1 MKPFPLRL
9 WRDLFSELGW
19 LIQHGIP
26 LQSSLQLLLKQKRL
40 TPLHPFLYHCLQCIT
55 EGNPLSSA
63 LTLSP
68 QAYLFQAFVIC
79 GETSGSLDS
88 ALIRCAQWLTQRLHF
103 QTQCQALLFYP
114 VLLILLLVGGS
125 LLLLG
130 VIVPEFYQLYQAFN
144 APLPITMKG
153 LWAAHLF
160 LVDWGL
166 ALALGFILGGFGVWA
181 LWRISPAVHRRIETV
196 ILRIPAAHQLCHAH
210 ECAHLG
216 MLLAGGIPIYQ
227 AFQLLITHARFRVHQ
242 ALLSRIL
249 EALTRGQSLALAY
262 HTVGWHDAYLCDM
275 LRIAE
280 HTGTLDKTY
289 LKLCEYYTHQL
300 DMRLNRFKQEWQP
313 LIMLGMGALVGTWV
327 LLLYYPLIQLGYAVG

>member
-26 LQSSLQLLLKQKRL
+26 LQASLQLLLKQQRL
-40 TPLHPFLYHCLQCIT
+40 SKLHSFIYHCLHRIT
-55 EGNPLSSA
+55 EGNPLSTA
-63 LTLSP
+63 LSISP
-68 QAYLFQAFVIC
+68 QAHLFQAFVMC
-79 GETSGSLDS
+79 GETSGLLDT
-88 ALIRCAQWLTQRLHF
+88 ALIRCAQWLGQSIHF
-103 QTQCQALLFYP
+103 QTQCRALFFYPILLFI
-114 VLLILLLVGGS
+114 ILMGGS

-130 VIVPEFYQLYQAFN
+130 VIVPEFYQLYHAFN
-144 APLPITMKG
+144 APLPVTMEA
-153 LWAAHLF
+153 LWAAHLL

-166 ALALGFILGGFGVWA
+166 FIVLGLFMSVFFAYG
-181 LWRISPAVHRRIETV
+181 LWRTSSRIKQAIETL

-227 AFQLLITHARFRVHQ
+227 AFQLLITHTRFRVHQ
-242 ALLSRIL
+242 SFLSRIL
-249 EALTRGQSLALAY
+249 EGLTSGQTLALAY
-262 HTVGWHDAYLCDM
+262 QTVGWHDAYLCDM

-313 LIMLGMGALVGTWV
+313 MIMLVMGALVGTWV

>member
-1 MKPFPLRL
+1 MKTFSLSL
-9 WRDLFSELGW
+9 WLDLFSELGW
-19 LIQHGIP
+19 LLQHGIP
-26 LQSSLQLLLKQKRL
+26 LQSSLQLLLKQQRL
-40 TPLHPFLYHCLQCIT
+40 TKLHSFLYHCLVCIT

-63 LTLSP
+63 LAISP
-68 QAYLFQAFVIC
+68 QAHLFQAFVIC
-79 GETSGSLDS
+79 GESSGSLDT
-88 ALIRCAQWLTQRLHF
+88 ALMRCAHWLKQSVHF
-103 QTQCQALLFYP
+103 QSQCRALLFYP
-114 VLLILLLVGGS
+114 LLLSIVLIGGC

-130 VIVPEFYQLYQAFN
+130 VIVPEFYQLYHAFN
-144 APLPITMKG
+144 APLPITMEA

-160 LVDWGL
+160 LVDWGF
-166 ALALGFILGGFGVWA
+166 ALLLGLVTWMGSAWGAWHFSSFVKQW
-181 LWRISPAVHRRIETV
+181 IEMF
-196 ILRIPAAHQLCHAH
+196 ILRIPAVHELCHAH

-227 AFQLLITHARFRVHQ
+227 AFGLIISHSRFHVHQSLLI
-242 ALLSRIL
+242 RIL
-249 EALTRGQSLALAY
+249 EGLTSGQTLALAY
-262 HTVGWHDAYLCDM
+262 QTVGWHDAYLCDM

-313 LIMLGMGALVGTWV
+313 MIMLVMGALVGTWV